1 MSKILIGFGSK
12 AKIGKDFAVTR
23 LKARGFDV
31 ERIAFA
37 DELKKDLATLFKT
50 NKLNFYEYMDDPKL
64 KEEVRPL
71 LCIYGQIM
79 RAADPDVWV
88 KRALGGRVLTHDITA
103 ITDVRFPNEVVALK
117 EKGGIY
123 IDIQA
128 KVPCANDTE
137 RQNSAILYHMADYR
151 VTNNFDETFELEVA
165 ALVTEL
171 LNKSGDT
178 SLT

>member
-1 MSKILIGFGSK
+1 MAKILIGFGSK

-37 DELKKDLATLFKT
+37 DELKKDLATLFK
-50 NKLNFYEYMDDPKL
+50 LNNLDFYGYMADPKL

-71 LCIYGQIM
+71 LVTYGQIM
-79 RAADPDVWV
+79 RDHDPDVWIN
-88 KRALGGRVLTHDITA
+88 RALDGKMLTHDITA

-128 KVPCANDTE
+128 KVPCANETE

-165 ALVTEL
+165 SLVTAL
-171 LNKSGDT
+171 LVKSDDPDL
-178 SLT
+178 S